1 MREHRL
7 AYIVTHNAIILI
19 NCRISMPWYLEV
31 YKDQS
36 DVVDYIFNKG
46 PRYNYFAMVCLN
58 TLSVS
63 RPGMYNIIKL
73 QSRVPSPCLINKR
86 QHSSIVFTVSWRLN
100 PLGFPR
106 LALSSHSCRD
116 IMCTENNTI
125 CFLYIYSFLYYWD
138 LICKEVLECRW

>member
-19 NCRISMPWYLEV
+19 NCRIIGLQNKYHDIQKSIRISQMWWIIFLTRAPDTIILPWYASTLSLSVGLECTTSSN
-31 YKDQS
+31 YNQGFPPL
-36 DVVDYIFNKG
+36 FNKQE
-46 PRYNYFAMVCLN
+46 AA
-58 TLSVS
+58 
-63 RPGMYNIIKL
+63 
-73 QSRVPSPCLINKR
+73 LIHCFYCFLK
-86 QHSSIVFTVSWRLN
+86 TLN

-125 CFLYIYSFLYYWD
+125 CFLYIYFFLYY
-138 LICKEVLECRW
+138 